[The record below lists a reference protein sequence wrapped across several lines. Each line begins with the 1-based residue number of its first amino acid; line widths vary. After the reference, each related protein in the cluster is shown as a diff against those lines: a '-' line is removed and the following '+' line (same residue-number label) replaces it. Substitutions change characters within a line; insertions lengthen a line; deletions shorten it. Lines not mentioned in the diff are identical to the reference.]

1 MGGLY
6 TFLKG
11 FSEFFLHL
19 PTSAYGSSVF
29 CERWRCDL
37 QVLRIHP
44 NDSLFLSCVGRVSNA
59 ILDAAPAQRMKAM
72 LKIPSFTDTKDTITA
87 RLIITTSMGLAVGSI
102 LFVMIA
108 AVLLPVLLGR
118 ALRLGAIML
127 LFCLIVVWLV
137 RASRLTLAGNIMT
150 GAIWVAITVG
160 TITAGGVSAPIF
172 IGYLFVIALSGLITK
187 RTTSI
192 ILTTLTIITGILIAI
207 AELQGRLPQ
216 PLAYSPAERIAI
228 CSFFF
233 LMILVLQIVNAV
245 NTDELRNSAKQ
256 SQARYKTLLE
266 SIPAI
271 SYINA
276 NDELGSTEYVSPQV
290 ERLLG
295 YSQEDFHRDPLF
307 WKKIL
312 HPEDKEWVLEECD
325 LAIQTGKPFQL
336 EYRLLTKFNSVVW
349 VHDDAILIHD
359 DESSSAYWLGVWTD
373 ITARKQVED
382 EQVDLIDMMTKR
394 TIQLQTAAEV
404 SRAVTSILDINV
416 LLPNVVEL
424 IRSHFDYYYVGI
436 FLVDGTREWAVL
448 RAGTGAMGAQMIRDG
463 HKLAVG
469 DSSMVGWCLVHQTAR
484 IALDVGVDAVQFRN
498 PLLPLT
504 RSEIAL
510 PLIAHG
516 EVIGAM
522 TIQSV
527 LSAAFSRVD
536 TTALQSL
543 ADQVANAIE
552 NARLFTERA
561 SLINEL
567 EGRNAELERFTYTVS
582 HDLRSPL
589 VTIRGFLGYL
599 RQDAASKDL
608 TRFEKDMSRIAN
620 AVDRM
625 QELLNDLLELSRVG
639 RILNQPADVS
649 FESIVHEALNLIH
662 VQVSASN
669 VEIKIQPDLP
679 IVRADPPRLIEIL
692 QNLLSNAIKF
702 MGDQGQPQIEVGY
715 SGPDQDGKAILFVRD
730 NGIGI
735 ERQYHERIFGL
746 FNRLDSTVEGTGVG
760 LTLVKR
766 IVEIHGGRIWIESE
780 LGRGS
785 TFFFTLPMIS

>member
-1 MGGLY
+1 MR
-6 TFLKG
+6 
-11 FSEFFLHL
+11 
-19 PTSAYGSSVF
+19 PI
-29 CERWRCDL
+29 
-37 QVLRIHP
+37 LR
-44 NDSLFLSCVGRVSNA
+44 L
-59 ILDAAPAQRMKAM
+59 
-72 LKIPSFTDTKDTITA
+72 PSFTDAKDTITA
-87 RLIITTSMGLAVGSI
+87 RLLFITSIGLAIFSI

-108 AVLLPVLLGR
+108 AVLLPLLLGR
-118 ALRLGAIML
+118 ALRLAVSAL
-127 LFCLIVVWLV
+127 LLSLIILWLV
-137 RASRLTLAGNIMT
+137 RSSKLELAGNFLT
-150 GAIWVAITVG
+150 GAIWVAATIG

-172 IGYLFVIALSGLITK
+172 IGYVFVIALSALITRR
-187 RTTSI
+187 RTGI
-192 ILTTLTIITGILIAI
+192 FLTALTIITAVLITI
-207 AELQGRLPQ
+207 AEMQGRLP
-216 PLAYSPAERIAI
+216 PAISYSTVERITI
-228 CSFFF
+228 YSFFF

-245 NTDELRNSAKQ
+245 NTNELLHSAKQ

-271 SYINA
+271 SYINT
-276 NDELGSTEYVSPQV
+276 NDEIGHTEYVSPQV

-295 YSQEDFHRDPLF
+295 YSQEDFRRDPLL
-307 WKKIL
+307 WKNIL
-312 HPEDKEWVLEECD
+312 HPEDRERVLEECG
-325 LAIQTGKPFQL
+325 LAIQTGKPFQM
-336 EYRLLTKFNSVVW
+336 EYRLLTKDNGVVW
-349 VHDDAILIHD
+349 VNDDAILVR
-359 DESSSAYWLGVWTD
+359 DEGSSSPYWLGVWTD
-373 ITARKQVED
+373 ITGRKQAEG
-382 EQVDLIDMMTKR
+382 EQADLISIMTKR

-404 SRAVTSILDINV
+404 SRAATSILDIDV

-436 FLVDGTREWAVL
+436 FLVDETGKWAVL
-448 RAGTGAMGAQMIRDG
+448 RAATGEMGTQMIEEG

-469 DSSMVGWCLVHQTAR
+469 DSSMIGWSLVHRTAR

-498 PLLPLT
+498 PRLPLT

-510 PLIAHG
+510 PLITHG

-527 LSAAFSRVD
+527 LAAAFSRVD
-536 TTALQSL
+536 ITALQSL

-561 SLINEL
+561 ILIKEL

-599 RQDAASKDL
+599 RQDSADQDL
-608 TRFEKDMSRIAN
+608 TRFDKDMSRIAN

-639 RILNQPADVS
+639 RIISPPNNIPFQ
-649 FESIVHEALNLIH
+649 SIVVETLNLINSQLSTSR
-662 VQVSASN
+662 VDLKV
-669 VEIKIQPDLP
+669 QPDLP
-679 IVRADPPRLIEIL
+679 VVHGDPTRLIEVV

-702 MGDQGQPQIEVGY
+702 MGDQSQPQIEIGY
-715 SGPDQDGKAILFVRD
+715 AGPDKDGKAILFVRD
-730 NGIGI
+730 NGVGI
-735 ERQYHERIFGL
+735 EKQYHDRIFGL
-746 FNRLDSTVEGTGVG
+746 FNRLDPSIEGTGVG

-766 IVEIHGGRIWIESE
+766 IIEIHGGRIWIDSD

-785 TFFFTLPMIS
+785 TFFFTLPMAS

>member
-1 MGGLY
+1 MTFRCSRLSRQLVIFVMCVLHWQCY
-6 TFLKG
+6 TR
-11 FSEFFLHL
+11 
-19 PTSAYGSSVF
+19 YNSSQPH
-29 CERWRCDL
+29 EMKT
-37 QVLRIHP
+37 
-44 NDSLFLSCVGRVSNA
+44 
-59 ILDAAPAQRMKAM
+59 ILG
-72 LKIPSFTDTKDTITA
+72 IPSFNDAKDTITA
-87 RLIITTSMGLAVGSI
+87 RLISSTALGLALFSV

-108 AVLLPVLLGR
+108 AALLPFLLGR
-118 ALRLGAIML
+118 AVRLAALVL
-127 LFCLIVVWLV
+127 LLCLIVLWLI
-137 RASRLTLAGNIMT
+137 RASKLELAGNLMT
-150 GAIWVAITVG
+150 AAIWIATTVG

-172 IGYLFVIALSGLITK
+172 IGYLFVIALSGLIT
-187 RTTSI
+187 RRRMG
-192 ILTTLTIITGILIAI
+192 ILLTALTIITAVSITI
-207 AELQGRLPQ
+207 AELQGRLVPVIT
-216 PLAYSPAERIAI
+216 YSPVERITI
-228 CSFFF
+228 YSFFF
-233 LMILVLQIVNAV
+233 LMILVLQIINAV
-245 NTDELRNSAKQ
+245 NTSELLKSAKQ

-266 SIPAI
+266 NIPAI
-271 SYINA
+271 SYIST
-276 NDELGSTEYVSPQV
+276 NDETGSTEYVSPQV

-295 YSQEDFHRDPLF
+295 YSQADFQRDPLF

-312 HPEDKEWVLEECD
+312 HPEDKERVLRESI
-325 LAIQTGKPFQL
+325 LAVQTGKPFQM
-336 EYRLLTKFNSVVW
+336 EYRLLTKANGVVW
-349 VHDDAILIHD
+349 VNDDAILVHD
-359 DESSSAYWLGVWTD
+359 DETSPPYWLGVWTD
-373 ITARKQVED
+373 ITARKQAED
-382 EQVDLIDMMTKR
+382 EQADLIGIMTKR

-416 LLPNVVEL
+416 LLPNVAEL

-436 FLVDGTREWAVL
+436 FLVDESREWAVL
-448 RAGTGAMGAQMIRDG
+448 RAATGEMGAQMIQEG
-463 HKLAVG
+463 HKLAIG
-469 DSSMVGWCLVHQTAR
+469 DSSMIGWCLVHRTAR

-510 PLIAHG
+510 PLITHG

-527 LSAAFSRVD
+527 LSAAFSTVD
-536 TTALQSL
+536 GTALQGL

-561 SLINEL
+561 TLIREL

-599 RQDAASKDL
+599 RQDSMSQDL
-608 TRFEKDMSRIAN
+608 PRFDKDMSRIAS

-639 RILNQPADVS
+639 RIINPPAEVPVG
-649 FESIVHEALNLIH
+649 SIVNETLNLIH
-662 VQVSASN
+662 AQLEAGQVD
-669 VEIKIQPDLP
+669 IKIQPDLP
-679 IVRADPPRLIEIL
+679 VVRGEQTRLIEIM

-702 MGDQGQPQIEVGY
+702 MGDQNQPQIEIGY
-715 SGPDQDGKAILFVRD
+715 AGQDRDGKAILFVRD
-730 NGIGI
+730 NGVGI

-746 FNRLDSTVEGTGVG
+746 FNRLDPNIEGTGVG

-766 IVEIHGGRIWIESE
+766 IIEMHGGRIWIESE

-785 TFFFTLPMIS
+785 TFYFTLPMVS

>member
-1 MGGLY
+1 
-6 TFLKG
+6 
-11 FSEFFLHL
+11 
-19 PTSAYGSSVF
+19 
-29 CERWRCDL
+29 
-37 QVLRIHP
+37 
-44 NDSLFLSCVGRVSNA
+44 
-59 ILDAAPAQRMKAM
+59 MKTI
-72 LKIPSFTDTKDTITA
+72 LKIPSFTDAKDTITA
-87 RLIITTSMGLAVGSI
+87 RLIFITSMGLAAFSI

-108 AVLLPVLLGR
+108 AALLPVLLGR
-118 ALRLGAIML
+118 ALRLSILG
-127 LFCLIVVWLV
+127 LFLCVIVLWLV
-137 RASRLTLAGNIMT
+137 RVSKLELAGNIMT
-150 GAIWVAITVG
+150 GALWVGTTVG

-172 IGYLFVIALSGLITK
+172 IGYLFVIALSGLITR
-187 RTTSI
+187 RTTGI
-192 ILTTLTIITGILIAI
+192 FLTTLTIITAIVITI
-207 AELQGRLPQ
+207 AELQGRLP
-216 PLAYSPAERIAI
+216 PSFTYSPVERVAI
-228 CSFFF
+228 YSFFF

-245 NTDELRNSAKQ
+245 NTNELLNSAKQ
-256 SQARYKTLLE
+256 SQAKYKTLLE

-276 NDELGSTEYVSPQV
+276 NDEIGSTEYVSPQV

-312 HPEDKEWVLEECD
+312 HPEDKERVLQECA
-325 LAIQTGKPFQL
+325 LAVQTGKPFQM
-336 EYRLLTKFNSVVW
+336 EYRLLTKSNDVVW
-349 VHDDAILIHD
+349 VYDDAILVHD
-359 DESSSAYWLGVWTD
+359 DESSPAYWLGVWTD
-373 ITARKQVED
+373 ITARKQAED
-382 EQVDLIDMMTKR
+382 EQVNLIGIMTKR
-394 TIQLQTAAEV
+394 TVQLQTAAEV
-404 SRAVTSILDINV
+404 SRAATSILDINV

-424 IRSHFDYYYVGI
+424 IRSHFDYYYVGL

-448 RAGTGAMGAQMIRDG
+448 RAATGDMGARMIQDG
-463 HKLAVG
+463 HKLAIK
-469 DSSMVGWCLVHQTAR
+469 DSSMIGWCLVHQTAR
-484 IALDVGVDAVQFRN
+484 IALDVGTDAVQFRN

-504 RSEIAL
+504 RSEMAL
-510 PLIAHG
+510 PLITHG

-536 TTALQSL
+536 ITALQSL

-599 RQDAASKDL
+599 RQDAVLSDL
-608 TRFEKDMSRIAN
+608 TRFDKDMSRIAN

-639 RILNQPADVS
+639 RILNPPTDIS
-649 FESIVHEALNLIH
+649 FEAVVNETLNLINA
-662 VQVSASN
+662 QLSASK
-669 VEIKIQPDLP
+669 VKLKIQPNLP
-679 IVRADPPRLIEIL
+679 VVRADPTRLIEIM

-702 MGDQGQPQIEVGY
+702 MGDQSQPQIEIGY
-715 SGPDQDGKAILFVRD
+715 DGPDQDGKAILFVRD
-730 NGIGI
+730 NGVGI

-746 FNRLDSTVEGTGVG
+746 FNRLDPTIEGTGVG

-766 IVEIHGGRIWIESE
+766 IVEIHGGRIWIDSE

-785 TFFFTLPMIS
+785 TFFFTLPMVS